1 MNIKKRNGK
10 LESLKFDKIV
20 KRIEKQ
26 TYGLDLN
33 FVDHN
38 QVALTVFNG
47 LYDGASVQ
55 EIDELIAEASASLS
69 TIHPDYSIL
78 ASRIVVSSLHK
89 ETNKSFYLTV
99 KKLYEDKIVNKDFYE
114 CVSRNKDILD
124 SSIIHD
130 RDFSYDYF
138 GIKTLMAS
146 YLLRDANKFLLERPQ
161 YMIMRV
167 CVSLWKDDIEEVLRS
182 YDWMSNKLFTHAT
195 PTLFNAGT
203 LREQLSSCFL
213 LTVDDS
219 IDDIYKVLSDCAKIS
234 QSAGGIGLSI
244 SNVRAK
250 NSIIKGTNG
259 ISDGIVPMLRVYN
272 ETACY
277 VNQSGKRKGSF
288 AIFIEPWHADIFE
301 FLDLKKT
308 HGKEEMR
315 ARDLFYALW
324 VPDLF
329 MEQVQKDDYWYLMC
343 PSESIG
349 LVDAYGE
356 EFNTLYNYYVE
367 KGIYK
372 KKIKARE
379 LYTKIIDSQIET
391 GTPYI
396 SFKDAVNNKSNQKN
410 LGTIK
415 SSNLCNE
422 IVEYT
427 SKDEQAVCNLSSIA
441 LPKFVTN
448 DKFDFDL
455 LHKVAYQNVKNL
467 NQIIDINFYPTKET
481 RNSNLRHRPV
491 AVGVQGLADV
501 FALLKLPFDSDKAKI
516 LNKQIF
522 ETIYHGA
529 LQASCDIAKKDGAYS
544 SYKGSPISKGIFQ
557 FDMWNSVVVNN
568 TKDGMQISSSSNV
581 ELSGLWDWDALRE
594 DIMKYGVRNSLTTA
608 SMPTASTS
616 QILGNNEC
624 FEPYTSN
631 IYSRRTLH
639 GTFTLVN
646 KHLIKDLIEIGL
658 WNDSMRKL
666 IIANEGSIQNIDS
679 IPQNLK
685 SLYKTVW
692 EIKQKDLI
700 DMSADRGAFIDQT
713 QSLNL
718 FFENINHAKISS
730 SLLYGWLKGL
740 KTGSYYIRQQTKASA
755 NKSLGIDLSSIKEQ
769 VFDSN
774 DSISCSLDN
783 PEACIACSA

>member
-10 LESLKFDKIV
+10 IESLKFDKIV

-38 QVALTVFNG
+38 KIALSVFNG
-47 LYDGASVQ
+47 LYDGATVQ
-55 EIDELIAEASASLS
+55 QIDELIAEASASLS

-89 ETNKSFYLTV
+89 ETNKSFSATV

-114 CVSRNKDILD
+114 CVQRNKEILD

-138 GIKTLMAS
+138 GIKTLISA
-146 YLLRDANKFLLERPQ
+146 YLLKDANKVVLERPQ

-167 CVSLWKDDIEEVLRS
+167 CVSLWKDNIEEVLRS
-182 YDWMSNKLFTHAT
+182 YEFMSNKFFTHAT

-213 LTVDDS
+213 LTIDDS
-219 IDDIYKVLSDCAKIS
+219 IEDIYKILSDCAKIS
-234 QSAGGIGLSI
+234 QSAGGIGLCI
-244 SNVRAK
+244 SNIRAK

-259 ISDGIVPMLRVYN
+259 VSDGIVPMLKVYN
-272 ETACY
+272 DTACY

-288 AIFIEPWHADIFE
+288 AVYLEPWHADVFD

-329 MEQVQKDDYWYLMC
+329 MEQVQKDGDWYLMC

-356 EFNTLYNYYVE
+356 EFNKLYNSYVE
-367 KGIYK
+367 KGIYR

-396 SFKDAVNNKSNQKN
+396 SFKDSVNNKSNQKN

-422 IVEYT
+422 VVEYT

-441 LPKFVTN
+441 LPKFVAN
-448 DKFDFDL
+448 GKFDFEL
-455 LHKVAYQNVKNL
+455 LHKVAYQNIKNL
-467 NQIIDINFYPTKET
+467 NQVIDINFYPTKET
-481 RNSNLRHRPV
+481 QTSNFRHRPV

-501 FALLKLPFDSDKAKI
+501 FALLKLAFDSKEAKI

-529 LQASCDIAKKDGAYS
+529 LQASCDIAKVDGSYS
-544 SYKGSPISKGIFQ
+544 SFKGSPISQGIFQ
-557 FDMWNSVVVNN
+557 FDMWKSIDVDN
-568 TKDGMQISSSSNV
+568 TKDGMVISKSSDIQ
-581 ELSGLWDWDALRE
+581 LSGMWDWETLRN
-594 DIMKYGVRNSLTTA
+594 DIIKYGVRNSLTTA
-608 SMPTASTS
+608 EMPTASTS

-646 KHLIKDLIEIGL
+646 RHLIKDLIEINL
-658 WNDSMRKL
+658 WDDNMRKL
-666 IIANEGSIQNIDS
+666 IIANEGSIQSINS

-685 SLYKTVW
+685 DLYKTVW

-718 FFENINHAKISS
+718 FFENVNHAKISS

-740 KTGSYYIRQQTKASA
+740 KTGSYYIRQQTKSSA
-755 NKSLGIDLSSIKEQ
+755 NKSLGIDLSSVKEQ

-774 DSISCSLDN
+774 DSVACSLDN
-783 PEACIACSA
+783 PEACLACSA